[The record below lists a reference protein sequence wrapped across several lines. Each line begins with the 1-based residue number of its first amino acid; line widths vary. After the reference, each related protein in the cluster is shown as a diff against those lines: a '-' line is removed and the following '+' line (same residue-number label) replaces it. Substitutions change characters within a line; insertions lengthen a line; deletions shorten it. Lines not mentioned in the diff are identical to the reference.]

1 METKRSTLTKMGDK
15 LIKAFELAESFK
27 NRQKN
32 KDLSYDQKLLLL
44 KEALSTE
51 YKQCL
56 EGSIISGLFAAKRQV
71 VEKHIQFVKTVQN
84 KKVLIESEKQII
96 DTLIS
101 KYT

>member
-56 EGSIISGLFAAKRQV
+56 EGSRISGLFAAKRQV
-71 VEKHIQFVKTVQN
+71 VEKHIHFVKTVQN

>member
-32 KDLSYDQKLLLL
+32 KDLLYDQKLVVL
-44 KEALSTE
+44 KEALSKE
-51 YKQCL
+51 YKQCI
-56 EGSIISGLFAAKRQV
+56 EGSKISGLFAAKRQV
-71 VEKHIQFVKTVQN
+71 VEKHIHFVKTVQN
-84 KKVLIESEKQII
+84 KKNLSEDEKQII

>member
-32 KDLSYDQKLLLL
+32 KELSYDQKLLVL
-44 KEALSTE
+44 KEALSKE
-51 YKQCL
+51 YKQCI
-56 EGSIISGLFAAKRQV
+56 EGSRISGLFAAKRQV
-71 VEKHIQFVKTVQN
+71 VEKHIHFVKTVQN
-84 KKVLIESEKQII
+84 KKILNEDEKQII

>member
-32 KDLSYDQKLLLL
+32 KALSYDQKLVVL
-44 KEALSTE
+44 KEALSKE
-51 YKQCL
+51 YKQCI
-56 EGSIISGLFAAKRQV
+56 EGSRISGLFAAKRQV
-71 VEKHIQFVKTVQN
+71 VEKHIHFVKTVQN
-84 KKVLIESEKQII
+84 KKVLNEDEKQII

>member
-15 LIKAFELAESFK
+15 LIKAFELAESFN

-32 KDLSYDQKLLLL
+32 KDLSYDQKLIVL
-44 KEALSTE
+44 KEALSKE

-56 EGSIISGLFAAKRQV
+56 EGSRISGLFAAKRQV
-71 VEKHIQFVKTVQN
+71 VEKHIQFVRTVQN
-84 KKVLIESEKQII
+84 KKTLNEDEKQII

>member
-32 KDLSYDQKLLLL
+32 KSLSYDQKLAVL

-51 YKQCL
+51 YKQCI
-56 EGSIISGLFAAKRQV
+56 EGSAISGLFAAKRQV

-84 KKVLIESEKQII
+84 KKILNEDEKQII

>member
-32 KDLSYDQKLLLL
+32 KDLLYDQKLVVL
-44 KEALSTE
+44 KEALSKE
-51 YKQCL
+51 YKQCI
-56 EGSIISGLFAAKRQV
+56 EGSKISGLFAAKRQV
-71 VEKHIQFVKTVQN
+71 VEKHIHFVKTVQN
-84 KKVLIESEKQII
+84 KKNLSENEKQII

>member
-1 METKRSTLTKMGDK
+1 METKRSTLTKMGDR

-32 KDLSYDQKLLLL
+32 KELSYDQKLLVL
-44 KEALSTE
+44 KEALSKE
-51 YKQCL
+51 YKQCI
-56 EGSIISGLFAAKRQV
+56 EGSRISGLFAAKRQV

>member
-1 METKRSTLTKMGDK
+1 MDFKRSALTKAGDK
-15 LIKAFELAESFK
+15 LLKAFELADSFN

-32 KDLSYDQKLLLL
+32 KELPYDQKVLLL

-51 YKQCL
+51 YKQCI
-56 EGSIISGLFAAKRQV
+56 EGSRISGLFAAKRQV
-71 VEKHIQFVKTVQN
+71 VEKHIQFIKTVQN
-84 KKVLIESEKQII
+84 KKTLNEDEKQII

>member
-27 NRQKN
+27 NRQNN
-32 KDLSYDQKLLLL
+32 KELSYDQKLLVL
-44 KEALSTE
+44 KEALSKE
-51 YKQCL
+51 YKQCI
-56 EGSIISGLFAAKRQV
+56 EGSRISGLFAAKRQV

>member
-32 KDLSYDQKLLLL
+32 KELSYDQKLLVL
-44 KEALSTE
+44 KEALSKE
-51 YKQCL
+51 YKQCI
-56 EGSIISGLFAAKRQV
+56 EGSRISGLFAAKRQV

>member
-1 METKRSTLTKMGDK
+1 MGDK

-32 KDLSYDQKLLLL
+32 KDLLYDQKLVVL
-44 KEALSTE
+44 KEALSKE
-51 YKQCL
+51 YKQCI
-56 EGSIISGLFAAKRQV
+56 EGSKISGLFAAKRQV
-71 VEKHIQFVKTVQN
+71 VEKHIHFVKTVQN
-84 KKVLIESEKQII
+84 KKNLSEDEKQII

>member
-32 KDLSYDQKLLLL
+32 KDLSYDQKLLVL
-44 KEALSTE
+44 KEALSKE
-51 YKQCL
+51 YKQCI
-56 EGSIISGLFAAKRQV
+56 EGSRISGLFAAKRQV
-71 VEKHIQFVKTVQN
+71 VEKHIHFVKTVQN
-84 KKVLIESEKQII
+84 KKILNEDEKQII

>member
-1 METKRSTLTKMGDK
+1 MGDK

-32 KDLSYDQKLLLL
+32 KELSYDQKLLVL
-44 KEALSTE
+44 KEALSKE
-51 YKQCL
+51 YKQCI
-56 EGSIISGLFAAKRQV
+56 EGSRISGLFAAKRQV

>member
-32 KDLSYDQKLLLL
+32 KDLSYDQKLLVL
-44 KEALSTE
+44 KEALSKE
-51 YKQCL
+51 YKQCI
-56 EGSIISGLFAAKRQV
+56 EGSRISGLFAAKRQV
-71 VEKHIQFVKTVQN
+71 VEKHIHFVKTVQN
-84 KKVLIESEKQII
+84 KKTLSEDEKQII

>member
-27 NRQKN
+27 NRQNN
-32 KDLSYDQKLLLL
+32 KELSYDQKVLLL
-44 KEALSTE
+44 KESLSKE

-56 EGSIISGLFAAKRQV
+56 EGSRISGLFAAKRQV
-71 VEKHIQFVKTVQN
+71 VEKHIQFIKTVQN

>member
-32 KDLSYDQKLLLL
+32 KDLSYDQKLVVL
-44 KEALSTE
+44 KEALSKE
-51 YKQCL
+51 YKQCI
-56 EGSIISGLFAAKRQV
+56 EGSRISGLFAAKRQV

>member
-32 KDLSYDQKLLLL
+32 KELSYDQKVLLL
-44 KEALSTE
+44 KEALSKE

-56 EGSIISGLFAAKRQV
+56 EGSRISGLFAAKRQV

>member
-32 KDLSYDQKLLLL
+32 KDLSYDQKLLVL
-44 KEALSTE
+44 KEALSKE
-51 YKQCL
+51 YKQCI
-56 EGSIISGLFAAKRQV
+56 EGSRISGLFAAKRQV
-71 VEKHIQFVKTVQN
+71 VEKHIHFVKTVQN
-84 KKVLIESEKQII
+84 KKVLNEDEKQII

>member
-15 LIKAFELAESFK
+15 LIKAFELAQSFK

-32 KDLSYDQKLLLL
+32 KELSYDQKVLLL
-44 KEALSTE
+44 KEALSKE

-56 EGSIISGLFAAKRQV
+56 EGSRISGLFAAKRQV

>member
-1 METKRSTLTKMGDK
+1 MGDK

-32 KDLSYDQKLLLL
+32 KELSYDQKVLLL
-44 KEALSTE
+44 KEALSKE

-56 EGSIISGLFAAKRQV
+56 EGSRISGLFAAKRQV

>member
-1 METKRSTLTKMGDK
+1 METKRSTLTKMGDT

-32 KDLSYDQKLLLL
+32 KALSYDQKLAVL

-51 YKQCL
+51 YKQCI
-56 EGSIISGLFAAKRQV
+56 EGSAISGFFAAKRQV

-84 KKVLIESEKQII
+84 KKILNEDEKQII

>member
-1 METKRSTLTKMGDK
+1 METKRSTLTKMGDT

-56 EGSIISGLFAAKRQV
+56 EGSRISGLFAAKRQV